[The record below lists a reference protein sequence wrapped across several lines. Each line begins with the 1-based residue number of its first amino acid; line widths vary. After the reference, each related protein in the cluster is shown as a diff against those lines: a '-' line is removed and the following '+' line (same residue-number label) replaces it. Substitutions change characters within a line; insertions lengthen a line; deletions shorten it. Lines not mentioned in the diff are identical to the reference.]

1 MKVMTERHLY
11 KITTKGLRE
20 FYVVARSW
28 QDAASTLTDAL
39 DKTEWGYSGDR
50 KVESITHISSEGF
63 TDNRKQKRRIGDAYR
78 LIIQE
83 DDAL

>member
-1 MKVMTERHLY
+1 MTERHLY
-11 KITTKGLRE
+11 KITTKGLHE

-28 QDAASTLTDAL
+28 QDAASTLSDAL
-39 DKTEWGYSGDR
+39 DKADWGYSGDR

-63 TDNRKQKRRIGDAYR
+63 MDNGKQKRRIGDAYR

-83 DDAL
+83 NDTL